1 MASLQAE
8 STFAGSRG
16 ASSPLSG
23 SGLGGLQ
30 PDGLAKAVVQA
41 RVPRLRLLSKD
52 LLVILAAIDLVLVSG
67 SALLGAIGYQLALAG
82 QLRDIEIYIAVSLGL
97 AAVTVAT
104 MILDGAYSVER
115 QSDEGKLTRR
125 AFFSFNSAF
134 SILVCL
140 LFLTHVT
147 DFYSRGSLITQYVA
161 GCGGLL
167 LGRAAAARLIKT
179 AVRTGY
185 LEAQRIGLIGTAQ
198 AIAAFMVKQPERSAV
213 RFTAFELPDWA
224 VCPSSVADEDE
235 LRGIIA
241 TKISAL
247 RAAAVEEV
255 VILLPEQARDLIHH
269 IVRGCTHLP
278 VGLNLVLDQEL
289 FDSQTIEVRRF
300 GWNSAVKLCRPPLS
314 ALDQVAKRLFDM
326 TTALAGLVT
335 LAPLMVLVA
344 VAIKMD
350 TRGPVFFRQKR
361 HGYNQRP
368 FRITKFRTMT
378 TLDDGP
384 VIRQAT
390 VNDSRITRVGA
401 LLRRTNLDELPQL
414 FDVLRGDMSLV
425 GPRPHA
431 LAHDWEYESKI
442 PAYARRHN
450 IKPGLTGWAQ
460 IHGLRGETDTDDKMR
475 ARVEHDLYYIDHWS
489 LLLDIRIIMTTI
501 FSSRAYRNA
510 R

>member
-8 STFAGSRG
+8 TTFPRTGLAGAALPGAGLGSRT
-16 ASSPLSG
+16 AE
-23 SGLGGLQ
+23 GLTTAA
-30 PDGLAKAVVQA
+30 AKA
-41 RVPRLRLLSKD
+41 RIPRLRLLSKD
-52 LLVILAAIDLVLVSG
+52 LLVILAAIDLLLVSG
-67 SALLGAIGYQLALAG
+67 SAFLGAIGYQFALAG

-97 AAVTVAT
+97 AAATVVA
-104 MILDGAYSVER
+104 MVFDGGYSVE
-115 QSDEGKLTRR
+115 QQGDEGKLTRK

-134 SILVCL
+134 SVVVCL

-147 DFYSRGSLITQYVA
+147 DFYSRGSLFTQYAA

-167 LGRAAAARLIKT
+167 LGRAAAARLIEA

-198 AIAAFMVKQPERSAV
+198 AIAAFRIKQPDRMAV

-224 VCPSSVADEDE
+224 VCPSGVADEDE
-235 LRGIIA
+235 LRGIVVNRIA
-241 TKISAL
+241 AL
-247 RAAAVEEV
+247 RGAAVEEV

-278 VGLNLVLDQEL
+278 VGLNLLLDQEL
-289 FDSQTIEVRRF
+289 YDPQTIEVRRF

-314 ALDQVAKRLFDM
+314 ALDQVAKRMFDIV
-326 TTALAGLVT
+326 TALAGLVT
-335 LAPLMVLVA
+335 LAPLMILVA

-350 TRGPVFFRQKR
+350 TKGPVFFRQKR

-368 FRITKFRTMT
+368 FRITKFRTMN

-401 LLRRTNLDELPQL
+401 ILRRTNLDELPQL

-489 LLLDIRIIMTTI
+489 LLLDVRIILTTV

>member
-1 MASLQAE
+1 MASLQVDP
-8 STFAGSRG
+8 TFARSPLAAPALSGAGHGSRPSEG
-16 ASSPLSG
+16 
-23 SGLGGLQ
+23 
-30 PDGLAKAVVQA
+30 QA
-41 RVPRLRLLSKD
+41 RAAGRARIPRLLLAKD
-52 LLVILAAIDLVLVSG
+52 LLVILAAIDLLLVSG
-67 SALLGAIGYQLALAG
+67 SALLGALGYQVALTG
-82 QLRDIEIYIAVSLGL
+82 QLRDGEIYLAVSLGL
-97 AAVTVAT
+97 ATATVVS
-104 MILDGAYSVER
+104 MVLDGAYGVER
-115 QSDEGKLTRR
+115 QGDEGKLTRR
-125 AFFSFNSAF
+125 AFFGFNRAF
-134 SILVCL
+134 AVLVCL

-147 DFYSRGSLITQYVA
+147 DFYSRGSLFAQYVA

-167 LGRAAAARLIKT
+167 LGRAAATRLFET

-185 LEAQRIGLIGTAQ
+185 LEAQRIALIGTAQ
-198 AIAAFMVKQPERSAV
+198 AIATFMARQPDRYAM
-213 RFTAFELPDWA
+213 RFSTFALPDWA
-224 VCPSSVADEDE
+224 VCPSGVADEDE
-235 LRGIIA
+235 LRSLVA
-241 TKISAL
+241 KRISAL
-247 RAAAVEEV
+247 RGAAVEEV
-255 VILLPEQARDLIHH
+255 VILLPEQARDLVLQ

-289 FDSQTIEVRRF
+289 FDPRTIDVRRF
-300 GWNSAVKLCRPPLS
+300 GANSAVKLCRPPLS
-314 ALDQVAKRLFDM
+314 AHDQVVKRIFDM
-326 TTALAGLVT
+326 TTALAGLVA

-344 VAIKMD
+344 VAIKVD
-350 TRGPVFFRQKR
+350 TKGPVFFRQKR

-368 FRITKFRTMT
+368 FRITKFRTMN

-401 LLRRTNLDELPQL
+401 ILRRTNLDELPQL

-489 LLLDIRIIMTTI
+489 LLLDIRIIVTTI